1 MKKLYSLLTVLTVL
15 KRVPVLISSIIFI
28 VVLHLIAIVVAAVAS
43 LVLFLLQVIF
53 VEVKSAQQELQ
64 VGLVLA

>member
-15 KRVPVLISSIIFI
+15 KRVPFLISRIIFI